1 MQPPAS
7 MEVMWSPAIY
17 RIRDILMET
26 CCQAHIGVKVKV
38 GKKTLVETT
47 ARPVQLTS
55 YFPTQL
61 PNPTGSWAEQQ
72 H

>member
-38 GKKTLVETT
+38 GKKL
-47 ARPVQLTS
+47 
-55 YFPTQL
+55 
-61 PNPTGSWAEQQ
+61 
-72 H
+72 